1 LNFRLVELFLP
12 SHHGGFGFS
21 VFDDVAQLIV
31 RFLLAFVPSRC
42 PEKVFKKMGFMISP
56 LDIEAVVQCKKHA
69 IERILLLIQSKIGE
83 YQSAQASEV
92 VVPAAPVS
100 PVAAAVP
107 RHIPPPAH
115 VQPAPAAAA
124 APAPAAARKKA
135 AGVGVQRDLH
145 QRHQSQPQVQSPQRA
160 AHVHASAAAA
170 AAPAGSHPA
179 AAAAPIGGGDR
190 EASAAIHDLR
200 ETVDILQLKVQKLE
214 QLLRLKNSKIE
225 SLQKKLEMA
234 TGQPQH

>member
-1 LNFRLVELFLP
+1 
-12 SHHGGFGFS
+12 
-21 VFDDVAQLIV
+21 
-31 RFLLAFVPSRC
+31 
-42 PEKVFKKMGFMISP
+42 MISP

-92 VVPAAPVS
+92 VAPAAPVS

-135 AGVGVQRDLH
+135 AGVSVQRDLH

-160 AHVHASAAAA
+160 AHASAAVAA
-170 AAPAGSHPA
+170 ASAGSHPA
-179 AAAAPIGGGDR
+179 AAAAPIVGGDR